1 MRHDVDDDDDEV
13 VFLGEY
19 GIVMALLENVHLK
32 AKQRKALK
40 SDAYVP
46 GAGGRRVILLFLT
59 VRVYC

>member
-13 VFLGEY
+13 VSGR
-19 GIVMALLENVHLK
+19 IVVALLENVHLK

>member
-13 VFLGEY
+13 VSGR
-19 GIVMALLENVHLK
+19 IVIALLENVHLK

>member
-13 VFLGEY
+13 VSGR
-19 GIVMALLENVHLK
+19 IVTALLENVHLK